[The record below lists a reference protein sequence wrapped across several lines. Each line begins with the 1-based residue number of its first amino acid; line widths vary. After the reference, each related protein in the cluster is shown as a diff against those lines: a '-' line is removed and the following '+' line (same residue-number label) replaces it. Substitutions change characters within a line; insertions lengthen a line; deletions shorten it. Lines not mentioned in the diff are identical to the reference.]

1 MGPVRSSAE
10 ADVRTAALSGA
21 VKSADPDRPLVS
33 GMHGLSP
40 TGHWRMQD
48 QGELTAILTIHPYPY
63 WTPHADYDPI
73 TTIERAA
80 PRHRLKEDRIANN
93 KKKMKHEGN
102 AMGKTNGLGNRRPY
116 SNHRDGER
124 IAQQEEHRQ
133 PDQPLSAHLA
143 DNVQTLRS
151 LYTRCSDVIFHEF
164 RIGNRLE
171 AVLIYIDGLTHIE
184 EMDQHV
190 LAPLQQDFP
199 LDCTLADIR
208 GKIAVSPIKSVETI
222 ANVLEEISDGNS
234 VLLMENEPHGLA
246 IGLPKWDKRAID
258 EPSAESVLR
267 GPREGF
273 IESLRTNMV
282 LLRRK
287 IRSPHLK
294 IVTMRI
300 GTYTETQIALAYLE
314 GVAAPALV
322 EEITSRLQRIEIDGI
337 LESLYIE
344 ELIEDNPISPFPQ
357 LLSTERPDVA
367 SAYLLEGHVV
377 VLIDGTPSV
386 LVAPITL
393 YSLLQTPEDY
403 YERYVV
409 GTAIRWLRYLFFLVS
424 LLGPSFYVAVITYH
438 QEMIPDALLIT
449 MARSREQIPF
459 PAVIEALLMESMFEA
474 LREAGARLPKQ
485 IGTAVS
491 IVGALVIGQAA
502 IAAGIVSAP
511 MVMVVAITGVAS
523 FMAPRFTVGIAIR
536 LLRFPMM
543 MLAGFLGLLGLIMGC
558 ILILNHLF
566 KLRSFGVPYMTPL
579 SPMQSRS
586 LNDVLWRAPR
596 WLLTHRPHMT
606 GAWNPERQPPGQ
618 RPGPHKGETDD

>member
-1 MGPVRSSAE
+1 
-10 ADVRTAALSGA
+10 
-21 VKSADPDRPLVS
+21 
-33 GMHGLSP
+33 
-40 TGHWRMQD
+40 
-48 QGELTAILTIHPYPY
+48 
-63 WTPHADYDPI
+63 
-73 TTIERAA
+73 
-80 PRHRLKEDRIANN
+80 
-93 KKKMKHEGN
+93 
-102 AMGKTNGLGNRRPY
+102 MGKSNGFWSRRPR
-116 SNHRDGER
+116 SNQRETER
-124 IAQQEEHRQ
+124 FAHQEENRQ
-133 PDQPLSAHLA
+133 LDQVLSANLA
-143 DNVQTLRS
+143 ENVQALQR

-164 RIGNRLE
+164 CIGNRME
-171 AVLIYIDGLTHIE
+171 AVLVYIDGLAHIE
-184 EMDQHV
+184 EVDQHV

-199 LDCTLADIR
+199 MDCTLADIR
-208 GKIAVSPIKSVETI
+208 GKIAVSSIKPVDTI
-222 ANVLEEISDGNS
+222 AKVLEEISGGNP
-234 VLLMENEPHGLA
+234 VLLMEREPHGLA
-246 IGLPKWDKRAID
+246 IGLPKWEKRAID

-273 IESLRTNMV
+273 IESLRTNTA

-287 IRSPHLK
+287 IRTPHLK
-294 IVTMRI
+294 IVTMSM
-300 GTYTETQIALAYLE
+300 GTYTSTQIALAYLE

-322 EEITSRLQRIEIDGI
+322 EEMTNRLQRIEIDGI
-337 LESLYIE
+337 LESVYIE
-344 ELIEDNPISPFPQ
+344 ELIEDNPFSPFPQ

-386 LVAPITL
+386 LIAPITF
-393 YSLLQTPEDY
+393 YSLLQSPEDY
-403 YERYVV
+403 YERFVV
-409 GTAIRWLRYLFFLVS
+409 GTAIRWLRYFFFLIS

-438 QEMIPDALLIT
+438 QEMIPNALLIT

-459 PAVIEALLMESMFEA
+459 PAIIEALLMESMFEA

-543 MLAGFLGLLGLIMGC
+543 VLAGFLGLLGLIMGG

-566 KLRSFGVPYMTPL
+566 KLRSFGAPYMAPL
-579 SPMQSRS
+579 APMQWRS

-596 WLLTHRPHMT
+596 WLMTKRPHMT
-606 GAWNPERQPPGQ
+606 GAWNPIRQPRGQ
-618 RPGPHKGETDD
+618 RPGPHKGETGD